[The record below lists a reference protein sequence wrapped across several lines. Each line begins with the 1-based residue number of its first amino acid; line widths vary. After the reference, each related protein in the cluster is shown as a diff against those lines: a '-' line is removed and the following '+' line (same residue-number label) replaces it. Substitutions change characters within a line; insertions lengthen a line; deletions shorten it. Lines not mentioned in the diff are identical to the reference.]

1 MGDVDGHRKRG
12 FFGRLAGALRYSP
25 KASAKRESPPEM
37 PDRFFSL
44 TDKGQ
49 RRSSNQD
56 HAAAVALPG
65 GYILLIVA
73 DGVGGAGGGETAS
86 EETVNAFVATMWAD
100 EISDPGLALSNALD
114 QANLRVRQL
123 QSTDSKLAHMAT
135 TLVSA
140 LVHGDDAWIVNVG
153 DSRAYRYASGSVDPL
168 TQDDSWIA
176 EQVRSGAMTPE
187 EAAKSPYQNVITRG
201 VGVEENL
208 KIERIVHQRL
218 DVGDVLLLCSDGL
231 YRSVPGERIAATL
244 DELEETNLAA
254 ERLIE
259 MANAA
264 GGPDNISVAL
274 YRHKPPIFDQQ
285 APTVGGQSG

>member
-1 MGDVDGHRKRG
+1 
-12 FFGRLAGALRYSP
+12 
-25 KASAKRESPPEM
+25 M
-37 PDRFFSL
+37 PDRFFAVR
-44 TDKGQ
+44 DRGQ

-100 EISDPGLALSNALD
+100 EIADPGLALSKALD
-114 QANLRVRQL
+114 QANSRVRQL
-123 QSTDSKLAHMAT
+123 QSTDTKLAHMAT

-140 LVHGDDAWIVNVG
+140 LIQGDDAWIVNVG
-153 DSRAYRYASGSVDPL
+153 DSRAYRCANGTLEPL

-176 EQVRSGAMTPE
+176 EQVRSGAMTAE

-218 DVGDVLLLCSDGL
+218 EVDDSILLCSDGL
-231 YRSVPGERIAATL
+231 YRSVPGETIAATL
-244 DELEETNLAA
+244 AELEDADKASEKLVELAN
-254 ERLIE
+254 E
-259 MANAA
+259 A

-274 YRHKPPIFDQQ
+274 YRHRPPIFDAT
-285 APTVGGQSG
+285 APTIRA